1 MSLRRW
7 NFEPRRI
14 FVSGLLVLLPG
25 VIAAYVL
32 WLCFAYLDG
41 LLQPIVLRVAHR
53 RIPGLSF
60 VVLISLVFAI
70 GLVASNLLGARI
82 LRALSRWLERV
93 PLFSPVYRALREV
106 GQVFLGEKASAFRR
120 AALLEWPQPGM
131 YAVVFVMSESS
142 EIAERH
148 LGKSLVTV
156 FLPTSPNPTTG
167 FVQFVDRKCLLPLDL
182 SVEQA
187 LKVVISGGAVTANRN
202 ANPGPP
208 VVLAPAG
215 SQTSSSG
222 C

>member
-1 MSLRRW
+1 MSVRRW
-7 NFEPRRI
+7 SFEPRRI
-14 FVSGLLVLLPG
+14 FVSGLLVMLPG

-41 LLQPIVLRVAHR
+41 LLQPIVLRLAHR

-60 VVLISLVFAI
+60 VALITLVFAI
-70 GLVASNLLGARI
+70 GLLASNLLGARI

-131 YAVVFVMSESS
+131 YAVVFVMSESDL
-142 EIAERH
+142 ADRH

-167 FVQFVDRKCLLPLDL
+167 FVQMVERKCLHPLDL
-182 SVEQA
+182 TVEQA
-187 LKVVISGGAVTANRN
+187 LKVVMSGGAVHAGRS
-202 ANPGPP
+202 PLPP
-208 VVLAPAG
+208 EVMAPAVADG
-215 SQTSSSG
+215 PGASA
-222 C
+222 